1 MRAGRASEL
10 PMNVTPAS
18 SWPYPAFTTVPAAPA
33 YRIANARVPI
43 DLAPA
48 VADHAAADR
57 FADCDIV
64 VDGVRIAMLGPTGS
78 LPAAADLPVVDMRG
92 GIVLPRF
99 VDVHTHI
106 DQGHIWPRRA
116 N

>member
-1 MRAGRASEL
+1 
-10 PMNVTPAS
+10 MNVTQPIGS
-18 SWPYPAFTTVPAAPA
+18 GSPVSLRSPTFVTVPAAPA
-33 YRIANARVPI
+33 YRIVNARVPV

-57 FADCDIV
+57 FADCDLI
-64 VDGVRIAMLGPTGS
+64 VDGARIAALGPAS
-78 LPAAADLPVVDMRG
+78 VLPATADLPVVDVRG

-106 DQGHIWPRRA
+106 
-116 N
+116 